1 MKSIELLEQ
10 YGSVRRSLG
19 RAITPFLQEMGIG
32 PKQLMVLRAVGKR
45 VECSMSDIAEA
56 TASDMASVT
65 RMVASLVATG
75 WVEKQRA
82 EGDRRQWRV
91 KLARKGQKQWEKI
104 DSLFQEIAA
113 AFVSELSG
121 KEQEE
126 LSRLFA
132 KVQKGLEASL
142 ASRSSDD
149 EASSVNKTQE

>member
-19 RAITPFLQEMGIG
+19 RAITPYLQEMDIG
-32 PKQLMVLRAVGKR
+32 PKQLMVVRTVGKR
-45 VECSMSDIAEA
+45 GECSMSDIAEA

-65 RMVASLVATG
+65 RMVASLVISG
-75 WVEKQRA
+75 WVEKHRA

-91 KLARKGQKQWEKI
+91 KLARKGAKQWEKI

-113 AFVSELSG
+113 GFASELNG
-121 KEQEE
+121 AEQEE
-126 LSRLFA
+126 LSRLLA

-142 ASRSSDD
+142 ASRSGD
-149 EASSVNKTQE
+149 EEDSSVNKTQE

>member
-10 YGSVRRSLG
+10 YGSMRRSLG
-19 RAITPFLQEMGIG
+19 RAITPYLQEMGIG

-45 VECSMSDIAEA
+45 GECSMSDIAEA

-65 RMVASLVATG
+65 RMVASLVTTG

-91 KLARKGQKQWEKI
+91 KLAPKGQRQWQRI

-113 AFVSELSG
+113 AFVSELTEA
-121 KEQEE
+121 EQEE
-126 LSRLFA
+126 FSRLLA

-142 ASRSSDD
+142 ASHSSDEED
-149 EASSVNKTQE
+149 SSVNKTQE

>member
-10 YGSVRRSLG
+10 YGSMRRSLG

-45 VECSMSDIAEA
+45 GECSMSDIAEA

-65 RMVASLVATG
+65 RMVTSLITTG
-75 WVEKQRA
+75 WVDKQRA

-91 KLARKGQKQWEKI
+91 KLAPKGEKQWQKI
-104 DSLFQEIAA
+104 DSLFQEIAS
-113 AFVSELSG
+113 AFVSELTEA
-121 KEQEE
+121 EQEQ
-126 LSRLFA
+126 LSRLLA

-142 ASRSSDD
+142 ASHSSDID
-149 EASSVNKTQE
+149 DSSVNQTQE